1 MNNII
6 INTTNGSLPRCPPE
20 IGDAWRRSGKAPGKL
35 RWPTTDSRLRT
46 KVRMKIMRRGVRCW
60 LVSDCD
66 NIGKVMKL
74 IFSLSCAGERNTV
87 SCVPRWSLNDGDD
100 CPMIAP

>member
-1 MNNII
+1 MS
-6 INTTNGSLPRCPPE
+6 TRDRRCLAPVWE
-20 IGDAWRRSGKAPGKL
+20 SSGKTPLADNRFPAADQGEDEDNEEGCSVL
-35 RWPTTDSRLRT
+35 A
-46 KVRMKIMRRGVRCW
+46 
-60 LVSDCD
+60 CD

-74 IFSLSCAGERNTV
+74 IFSLSCAGERNMV